1 LHFVVAGIGAIA
13 TFIMRCIDTTQII
26 GDKWHKYLKCI
37 PSFCLTNPI
46 MYMSSLDRLKG
57 ARKDL
62 VFDDHLSL
70 DMIGGEMVAL
80 AAHFGI
86 GILLIMIIESGFF
99 NFFLKYL
106 PLILPKNRIP
116 KLTVNDIDNDVI
128 NEQQRV
134 SNSTDP
140 VTVKNFRKIYTS
152 IFRKPTVAVENISF
166 GLNYGEC
173 FALLGVNG
181 AGKTTTFRALTQA
194 DSNIG

>member
-1 LHFVVAGIGAIA
+1 MTIFLHFVVAGIGAIA

-62 VFDDHLSL
+62 VLDDYLSL

-80 AAHFGI
+80 GAHFCIGI
-86 GILLIMIIESGFF
+86 ILLIFIESGFF
-99 NFFLKYL
+99 NSFLKYL

-116 KLTVNDIDNDVI
+116 I
-128 NEQQRV
+128 
-134 SNSTDP
+134 
-140 VTVKNFRKIYTS
+140 
-152 IFRKPTVAVENISF
+152 
-166 GLNYGEC
+166 
-173 FALLGVNG
+173 
-181 AGKTTTFRALTQA
+181 
-194 DSNIG
+194 

>member
-1 LHFVVAGIGAIA
+1 
-13 TFIMRCIDTTQII
+13 
-26 GDKWHKYLKCI
+26 
-37 PSFCLTNPI
+37 
-46 MYMSSLDRLKG
+46 MSSLDRLKG

-62 VFDDHLSL
+62 ILDDHLSL

-86 GILLIMIIESGFF
+86 GIVLLIIIESGFF

-106 PLILPKNRIP
+106 PLILTKNRIP
-116 KLTVNDIDNDVI
+116 KLTINDIDDDVI

-134 SNSTDP
+134 KTCSDP

-152 IFRKPTVAVENISF
+152 VFRKPTVAVENISF

-181 AGKTTTFRALTQA
+181 AGKTTTFRALTQV

>member
-1 LHFVVAGIGAIA
+1 MTIFLHFVVAGIGAIA

-62 VFDDHLSL
+62 VLDDHLSL
-70 DMIGGEMVAL
+70 DMIGGDMVAL

-86 GILLIMIIESGFF
+86 GILLLIIIESGFF
-99 NFFLKYL
+99 NFFFKYL

-116 KLTVNDIDNDVI
+116 KLTINDIDDDVV
-128 NEQQRV
+128 NE
-134 SNSTDP
+134 
-140 VTVKNFRKIYTS
+140 
-152 IFRKPTVAVENISF
+152 
-166 GLNYGEC
+166 
-173 FALLGVNG
+173 
-181 AGKTTTFRALTQA
+181 
-194 DSNIG
+194 